1 MKFIKLMIGGLLVLI
16 SEQLARSFVFTNKP
30 LSGICPT
37 FSHLTQSSMLFAE
50 NRTVRHSKA
59 KHFFC
64 SIILVCQFSL
74 SNKRLQSLFT
84 IISTSNANIH
94 YNCLI
99 IAQIRK
105 RNLSKCMY
113 HIHKKRNHAFN
124 MSHRLDNKTKYDQNC
139 NIRHQHIDRCN
150 KLFDPYLYFSMRIL
164 EVKMGILIFTQDG
177 YTEKII

>member
-16 SEQLARSFVFTNKP
+16 SEQLARSFVFINKP
-30 LSGICPT
+30 LYGICPT

-50 NRTVRHSKA
+50 NRTVRYSKA

-99 IAQIRK
+99 ITLIRN
-105 RNLSKCMY
+105 RNLSKCMSS
-113 HIHKKRNHAFN
+113 IHKKGFCIQ
-124 MSHRLDNKTKYDQNC
+124 YDYRIGPRDKKN
-139 NIRHQHIDRCN
+139 NVFL
-150 KLFDPYLYFSMRIL
+150 LFLS
-164 EVKMGILIFTQDG
+164 
-177 YTEKII
+177 IISIIVLAVTTNNPS